1 MKGSSKVV
9 MGATLVMAVLLAV
22 VLGLVLVLL
31 AELYCSLLQRR
42 RRQSVTAT
50 SDSIP
55 TANPCSPQPSQ
66 TQLRSASLA
75 SFYSQGVLCAPRS
88 FLFPAVSSQ
97 EDKAEMKKQHSR
109 LQPILELQTPQS
121 NNSPHRIGLLAA
133 SPPPPPSPS
142 ASPKPIQQGGGR
154 SCSDGVCGSGGENFI
169 YISNPIYDNEANRTS
184 LANTPFQTPD
194 TSPSRLEMGS
204 SSSGEDEVAQPS
216 QSRPSSSSSSP
227 SSSPPSTPP
236 LTPMKKLPAEACSVS
251 LRDARSLGTSG
262 SDSNSINGLSS
273 SSSGS
278 PCTSPSW

>member
-1 MKGSSKVV
+1 
-9 MGATLVMAVLLAV
+9 MGATLLMAVLLAIV
-22 VLGLVLVLL
+22 FGLVLVLL
-31 AELYCSLLQRR
+31 AELYCSLWQRR
-42 RRQSVTAT
+42 RAALTTA

-55 TANPCSPQPSQ
+55 VADTCSPQPSQ
-66 TQLRSASLA
+66 NLVRSAPLPPPLA

-88 FLFPAVSSQ
+88 FLFPSVSSK
-97 EDKAEMKKQHSR
+97 EDKAEMKKQHSQ
-109 LQPILELQTPQS
+109 LHPVLEVQTPS

-133 SPPPPPSPS
+133 SSPPPPS
-142 ASPKPIQQGGGR
+142 IQQGGG
-154 SCSDGVCGSGGENFI
+154 SGCNDGVCSGGGGENFV

-184 LANTPFQTPD
+184 LADTPFETPD

-204 SSSGEDEVAQPS
+204 SSGEDDEVVAQPA
-216 QSRPSSSSSSP
+216 QSRS

-251 LRDARSLGTSG
+251 LRDAGSLATSA

-278 PCTSPSW
+278 PRTSPSW